1 MGSRLPA
8 LALASPGGGR
18 KAVARGARGSAM
30 KSLNIAVTVDPYIP
44 VPPLK
49 YGGIERVVEF
59 VVNGLVERGHA
70 VTLYAHPESHCKAKL
85 VPYGVPPHFSK
96 WARLQ

>member
-1 MGSRLPA
+1 
-8 LALASPGGGR
+8 
-18 KAVARGARGSAM
+18 M

-70 VTLYAHPESHCKAKL
+70 VTLYAHPESRCKAKL

-96 WARLQ
+96 RARIEEQIGRAHV